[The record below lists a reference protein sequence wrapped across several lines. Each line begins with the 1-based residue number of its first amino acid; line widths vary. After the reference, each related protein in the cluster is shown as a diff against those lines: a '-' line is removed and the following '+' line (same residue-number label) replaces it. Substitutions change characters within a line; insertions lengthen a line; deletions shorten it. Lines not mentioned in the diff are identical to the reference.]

1 MVTTPPSAIE
11 LDRRFFIGENDG
23 RRTAWFPLTS
33 LPMISLMKRKA
44 RLLVLDDDPSI
55 QRLVSMIL
63 RREGYRVDVVSEAS
77 KAIELLKSGSD
88 YGALLLDIMT
98 PTEGG
103 MTVIKHL
110 RTANAAMLKRVILV
124 TGSPDSVLKTVAK
137 DVFAIVRKPF
147 ETKELKETVAR
158 AIVRT

>member
-1 MVTTPPSAIE
+1 MAHPCIE
-11 LDRRFFIGENDG
+11 LDRKSLMEEM
-23 RRTAWFPLTS
+23 AAASAQFPLTP

-77 KAIELLKSGSD
+77 QAIELLESGGD
-88 YGALLLDIMT
+88 GYGALLLDIMT

-124 TGSPDSVLKTVAK
+124 TGSPDSVLKSIAK